1 MNRTPRLTIAVFLAV
16 AVTGDL
22 VVAATI
28 RVPEDYKTIQAAVDQ
43 ASAGDTVLVAAGIY
57 RERIRLREDLTL
69 RSAGNEARGKL
80 GLKRAEDTILDGGG
94 QEGDGPGVMMA
105 EGSTLDGLTV
115 TNVGLYDEVA
125 WNKHHA
131 TQGNEQPHEHIGQPG
146 TAGVSVLGVNCT
158 IRHNIVHHIGYTGI
172 AIQGVAERSCTPLVQ
187 RNVCYRNMGGGIG
200 SMRGSTAIID
210 GNLCFQNFYAG
221 IGHEGA
227 DPLVINNEC
236 YENIRAGIGI
246 SEGAKPVVRGNKC
259 YRNRRA
265 GIGVRTD
272 SSTAPVIED
281 NDCYRNDMAGIGCEE
296 HSAPLIRANRC
307 FENALAGIGCRDGA
321 RPIIAGNKC
330 YRNRA
335 AGVGSEGKARPLIAD
350 NECFENEAAGIGQR
364 GDAVTTL
371 VGNYLHHNKAS
382 GIGFD
387 ECEAGRSQV
396 VRNRVVD
403 NEKVAVGIHAGWNVQ
418 LLDNELSRPEGL
430 PPIVMVFQRAEA
442 TFSGNRFRGSG
453 VAAIRTEGKVRVMN
467 NRFECESLR
476 TGGPPQFAVW
486 GLPGS
491 DITFNNNFV
500 KSWRHALVAD
510 KTTVTASNNHVEN
523 YGSIAIKIDQPTD
536 KPIAFG
542 NRFFSEHDRTG
553 VVVTGGEAI
562 LSDNRI
568 EAPEKSTVGKPSRP

>member
-1 MNRTPRLTIAVFLAV
+1 MNHTARFIVANLILPTCAADLVF
-16 AVTGDL
+16 AVTF
-22 VVAATI
+22 

-43 ASAGDTVLVAAGIY
+43 TAAGDSVLVAAGIY
-57 RERIRLREDLTL
+57 SERVRLKNGVTL
-69 RSAGNEARGKL
+69 RSAGDDARGTH
-80 GLKRAEDTILDGGG
+80 GLKRAEAVILDGGG
-94 QEGDGPGVMMA
+94 KDGDGPGVVMA

-115 TNVGLYDEVA
+115 TNIGLNDEVE

-146 TAGVSVLGVNCT
+146 TAGVSAIGVNCT

-172 AIQGVAERSCTPLVQ
+172 AIQGVAGRSCTPLVQ
-187 RNVCYRNMGGGIG
+187 HNVCYRNMGGGIG

-227 DPLVINNEC
+227 APLVINNEC
-236 YENIRAGIGI
+236 YENIRAGIG
-246 SEGAKPVVRGNKC
+246 EGAKPIVRGNKC

-272 SSTAPVIED
+272 SSTTPVIED
-281 NDCYRNDMAGIGCEE
+281 NDCFRNHMAGIGCEE

-307 FENALAGIGCRDGA
+307 HENALAGIGCRNGA
-321 RPIIAGNKC
+321 QPIITGNKC

-335 AGVGSEGKARPLIAD
+335 AGIGSEGKAQPLFAD
-350 NECFENEAAGIGQR
+350 NECFENETAGIGQR
-364 GDAVTTL
+364 DDAVTTL
-371 VGNYLHHNKAS
+371 VGNYIHHNKVS

-403 NEKVAVGIHAGWNVQ
+403 NEKVAIGIHAGWKVQ
-418 LLDNELSRPEGL
+418 LLDNELSRPDGL
-430 PPIVMVFQRAEA
+430 PPIVMVFQGAEA

-453 VAAIRTEGKVRVMN
+453 VAAIRTEGTVRAMD

-476 TGGPPQFAVW
+476 AGGPPQFAVW

-491 DITFNNNFV
+491 DIVFANNIV
-500 KSWRHALVAD
+500 KGWRHALVAD
-510 KTTVTASNNHVEN
+510 KATVTVSNNHVEK
-523 YGSIAIKIDQPTD
+523 YGSVAIKIDQPTY
-536 KPIAFG
+536 KPIAVG
-542 NRFFSEHDRTG
+542 KRFFSAHDRMG
-553 VVVTGGEAI
+553 VVVSGGEAI
-562 LSDNRI
+562 VADNRI
-568 EAPEKSTVGKPSRP
+568 EAPEESTTDGQSRP